1 MIKKVK
7 QINYSPA
14 SGKVQY
20 ESKEMVFQELDKNI
34 AVIQLRGEL
43 DTSIKVVLRVKPPQ
57 GQGELIEVEGKT
69 VPYKSIAREFSVPTD
84 KVGIHQCQLV
94 MSYSWETN
102 VSEIF
107 TYEVKES
114 LK

>member
-1 MIKKVK
+1 MLKKVR
-7 QINYSPA
+7 QITYSPA

-43 DTSIKVVLRVKPPQ
+43 DTSIKVVLRVKPV
-57 GQGELIEVEGKT
+57 QGELMEVEGKT
-69 VPYKSIAREFSVPTD
+69 VPYKSIAREFNVPTD
-84 KVGIHQCQLV
+84 KGTGIYQCQIV
-94 MSYSWETN
+94 MSYTYETN
-102 VSEIF
+102 VSEVF
-107 TYEVKES
+107 QYEVKES

>member
-1 MIKKVK
+1 MLKKVK

-20 ESKEMVFQELDKNI
+20 ESNEMVFQEGDKNT

-43 DTSIKVVLRVKPPQ
+43 DPNVKVVIRIKPPE
-57 GQGELIEVEGKT
+57 GDIIEVQGKT
-69 VPYKSIAREFSVPTD
+69 VPYKSIAREFEIPTNS
-84 KVGIHQCQLV
+84 VGIHQCQIV
-94 MSYSWETN
+94 MSYTYETN
-102 VSEIF
+102 VSEVF
-107 TYEVKES
+107 QYEVKES

>member
-1 MIKKVK
+1 MLKKVR
-7 QINYSPA
+7 QITYSPA

-43 DTSIKVVLRVKPPQ
+43 DTSIKVVLRVKRV
-57 GQGELIEVEGKT
+57 QGELMEVEGKT
-69 VPYKSIAREFSVPTD
+69 VPYKSIAREFQVPTD
-84 KVGIHQCQLV
+84 KVGIHQCQII

-102 VSEIF
+102 VSEVF
-107 TYEVKES
+107 QYEVKES